1 MPRSCPI
8 CDHEDLDEINAALAS
23 NERIRTIAERW
34 SVRKTALMRHRNEHL
49 PYSAIEAKEAE
60 AKEAEAKE
68 AEAKEAEA
76 KEAETKEAEED
87 APGDD
92 LLDQV
97 RDLQERALA
106 TLEEAEEAEE
116 LNAALRA
123 IREVKSD
130 LELMTDPLNELDER
144 SVDNNG
150 SR

>member
-49 PYSAIEAKEAE
+49 PFSAIEAKEAE

-68 AEAKEAEA
+68 AEAKEAE
-76 KEAETKEAEED
+76 ED
-87 APGDD
+87 APADD

-97 RDLQERALA
+97 RELQERALA
-106 TLEEAEEAEE
+106 TLEEAEEAED

-123 IREVKSD
+123 IRGVKGT
-130 LELMTDPLNELDER
+130 LELMKKPLNELDER
-144 SVDNNG
+144 SVDENVG
-150 SR
+150 

>member
-68 AEAKEAEA
+68 AE
-76 KEAETKEAEED
+76 TKEAEED
-87 APGDD
+87 ALGDD

-97 RDLQERALA
+97 RDLQDRALA

-123 IREVKSD
+123 IREVKSN

>member
-60 AKEAEAKE
+60 AKEAKAKE
-68 AEAKEAEA
+68 AKA
-76 KEAETKEAEED
+76 KEAEED

-123 IREVKSD
+123 IREVKSN

>member
-49 PYSAIEAKEAE
+49 PFSAIEAKEAE
-60 AKEAEAKE
+60 AEEAED
-68 AEAKEAEA
+68 
-76 KEAETKEAEED
+76 D
-87 APGDD
+87 APADD

-123 IREVKSD
+123 IREAKGN
-130 LELMTDPLNELDER
+130 LELMTKPLNELDER
-144 SVDNNG
+144 SVDDNVG
-150 SR
+150 

>member
-1 MPRSCPI
+1 MPRRCPI

-60 AKEAEAKE
+60 AKEAED
-68 AEAKEAEA
+68 
-76 KEAETKEAEED
+76 D
-87 APGDD
+87 APVDE

-116 LNAALRA
+116 LNAALQA
-123 IREVKSD
+123 IREVKGN
-130 LELMTDPLNELDER
+130 LEFMTNPLNELDER
-144 SVDNNG
+144 SVDENVG
-150 SR
+150 

>member
-49 PYSAIEAKEAE
+49 PFSAIEAKEAE
-60 AKEAEAKE
+60 
-68 AEAKEAEA
+68 
-76 KEAETKEAEED
+76 EAEEV
-87 APGDD
+87 APAED

-123 IREVKSD
+123 IREAKGN
-130 LELMTDPLNELDER
+130 LELMTKPLDELD
-144 SVDNNG
+144 
-150 SR
+150 

>member
-68 AEAKEAEA
+68 AE
-76 KEAETKEAEED
+76 TKEAEED
-87 APGDD
+87 ALGDD

-123 IREVKSD
+123 IREVKGN

>member
-8 CDHEDLDEINAALAS
+8 CDHEDLDEIDAALAS

-49 PYSAIEAKEAE
+49 PFSAIEAEEAE
-60 AKEAEAKE
+60 
-68 AEAKEAEA
+68 
-76 KEAETKEAEED
+76 EAEED
-87 APGDD
+87 APAEE

-97 RDLQERALA
+97 RDLQESALA

-123 IREVKSD
+123 IREAKGN
-130 LELMTDPLNELDER
+130 LELMTKPLNELD
-144 SVDNNG
+144 
-150 SR
+150 

>member
-68 AEAKEAEA
+68 AEAKEAE
-76 KEAETKEAEED
+76 TKEAEED
-87 APGDD
+87 ALGDD

-123 IREVKSD
+123 IREVKSN

-150 SR
+150 RR

>member
-8 CDHEDLDEINAALAS
+8 CDHEDLDEINVALAS

-68 AEAKEAEA
+68 AE
-76 KEAETKEAEED
+76 TKEAEED
-87 APGDD
+87 ALGDD

>member
-8 CDHEDLDEINAALAS
+8 CDHEDLDEIDAALAS

-49 PYSAIEAKEAE
+49 PFSAIEAKEAE
-60 AKEAEAKE
+60 
-68 AEAKEAEA
+68 
-76 KEAETKEAEED
+76 EAEEV
-87 APGDD
+87 APAED

-123 IREVKSD
+123 IREAKGN
-130 LELMTDPLNELDER
+130 LELMTKPLNELD
-144 SVDNNG
+144 
-150 SR
+150 

>member
-60 AKEAEAKE
+60 AKEAET
-68 AEAKEAEA
+68 

-87 APGDD
+87 APADD

-97 RDLQERALA
+97 CELQERALA

-116 LNAALRA
+116 LDAALQA
-123 IREVKSD
+123 IKEVKGN
-130 LELMTDPLNELDER
+130 LELMTEPLNELDER

>member
-1 MPRSCPI
+1 MPRSCPV

-49 PYSAIEAKEAE
+49 PFSAIEAKEAE

-76 KEAETKEAEED
+76 KEAEED
-87 APGDD
+87 ATADD

-97 RDLQERALA
+97 RELQERALA
-106 TLEEAEEAEE
+106 TLEEAEEAED

-123 IREVKSD
+123 IREVKGT
-130 LELMTDPLNELDER
+130 LELMKKPLNELDER
-144 SVDNNG
+144 SVDENVG
-150 SR
+150 

>member
-8 CDHEDLDEINAALAS
+8 CDHEDLDEIDAALAS

-49 PYSAIEAKEAE
+49 PFSAIEAEEAE
-60 AKEAEAKE
+60 
-68 AEAKEAEA
+68 
-76 KEAETKEAEED
+76 EAEED
-87 APGDD
+87 APAEE

-97 RDLQERALA
+97 RDLQESALA

-123 IREVKSD
+123 IREAKGN
-130 LELMTDPLNELDER
+130 LELMTRPLNELD
-144 SVDNNG
+144 
-150 SR
+150 

>member
-1 MPRSCPI
+1 MPRRCPI

-68 AEAKEAEA
+68 AED
-76 KEAETKEAEED
+76 D
-87 APGDD
+87 APVDE

-106 TLEEAEEAEE
+106 ALEEAEEAEE

-123 IREVKSD
+123 IREVKGN
-130 LELMTDPLNELDER
+130 LELMTNPLNELDER

>member
-68 AEAKEAEA
+68 AEAKEAE
-76 KEAETKEAEED
+76 TKEAEED
-87 APGDD
+87 ALGDD

-130 LELMTDPLNELDER
+130 LELMTDPLNELDKR

>member
-8 CDHEDLDEINAALAS
+8 CDHEDLDEINVALAS

-68 AEAKEAEA
+68 AE
-76 KEAETKEAEED
+76 TKEAEED
-87 APGDD
+87 ALGDD

-123 IREVKSD
+123 IREVKSN
-130 LELMTDPLNELDER
+130 LALMTDPLNELDER
-144 SVDNNG
+144 SVDNDG

>member
-1 MPRSCPI
+1 MPRSCPV

-49 PYSAIEAKEAE
+49 PFSAIEAKEAE
-60 AKEAEAKE
+60 EAKE
-68 AEAKEAEA
+68 A
-76 KEAETKEAEED
+76 
-87 APGDD
+87 APADD

-123 IREVKSD
+123 IREAKGN
-130 LELMTDPLNELDER
+130 LELMTQPLNELDER
-144 SVDNNG
+144 SVDENVG
-150 SR
+150 

>member
-49 PYSAIEAKEAE
+49 PFSAIEAKEAE
-60 AKEAEAKE
+60 AEA
-68 AEAKEAEA
+68 
-76 KEAETKEAEED
+76 KEAEED
-87 APGDD
+87 APAED

-97 RDLQERALA
+97 RDLKERALA
-106 TLEEAEEAEE
+106 SLEEAEEAEE

-123 IREVKSD
+123 IREAKGN
-130 LELMTDPLNELDER
+130 LELMTKPLNELD
-144 SVDNNG
+144 
-150 SR
+150 

>member
-49 PYSAIEAKEAE
+49 PFSAIEAKEAE
-60 AKEAEAKE
+60 
-68 AEAKEAEA
+68 
-76 KEAETKEAEED
+76 EAEED
-87 APGDD
+87 APAED
-92 LLDQV
+92 LLEQV
-97 RDLQERALA
+97 RDLQESALA

-123 IREVKSD
+123 IREAKGN
-130 LELMTDPLNELDER
+130 LELMAKPLNELD
-144 SVDNNG
+144 
-150 SR
+150 

>member
-60 AKEAEAKE
+60 AKEAE
-68 AEAKEAEA
+68 
-76 KEAETKEAEED
+76 ED
-87 APGDD
+87 ALGDD

-123 IREVKSD
+123 IREVKSN
-130 LELMTDPLNELDER
+130 LALMTDPLNELDER
-144 SVDNNG
+144 SVDNDG

>member
-49 PYSAIEAKEAE
+49 PFSAIEAKEAE
-60 AKEAEAKE
+60 AEAE
-68 AEAKEAEA
+68 
-76 KEAETKEAEED
+76 EAEED
-87 APGDD
+87 APAED

-123 IREVKSD
+123 IREVKGN
-130 LELMTDPLNELDER
+130 LELMTKPLNELD
-144 SVDNNG
+144 
-150 SR
+150 

>member
-8 CDHEDLDEINAALAS
+8 CDHEDLDGINAALAS

-60 AKEAEAKE
+60 AKEAE
-68 AEAKEAEA
+68 
-76 KEAETKEAEED
+76 ED
-87 APGDD
+87 ALGDD

-123 IREVKSD
+123 IREVKGN

>member
-68 AEAKEAEA
+68 AE
-76 KEAETKEAEED
+76 ED

-123 IREVKSD
+123 
-130 LELMTDPLNELDER
+130 
-144 SVDNNG
+144 
-150 SR
+150 

>member
-49 PYSAIEAKEAE
+49 PFSAIEAKEAE
-60 AKEAEAKE
+60 
-68 AEAKEAEA
+68 
-76 KEAETKEAEED
+76 EAEEV
-87 APGDD
+87 APSED

-123 IREVKSD
+123 IREAKGN
-130 LELMTDPLNELDER
+130 LELMTKPLNELD
-144 SVDNNG
+144 
-150 SR
+150 

>member
-23 NERIRTIAERW
+23 NERIRTVAERW

-49 PYSAIEAKEAE
+49 PFSAIEAKEAQ
-60 AKEAEAKE
+60 AE
-68 AEAKEAEA
+68 
-76 KEAETKEAEED
+76 EAEED
-87 APGDD
+87 APAED

-97 RDLQERALA
+97 RDLQESALA

>member
-1 MPRSCPI
+1 MPRRCPI

-68 AEAKEAEA
+68 AE
-76 KEAETKEAEED
+76 ED

-123 IREVKSD
+123 IREVKGN

>member
-68 AEAKEAEA
+68 AEAKEAE
-76 KEAETKEAEED
+76 TKEAEED

-123 IREVKSD
+123 IREVKSN

>member
-49 PYSAIEAKEAE
+49 PFSAIEAKEAE
-60 AKEAEAKE
+60 AA
-68 AEAKEAEA
+68 
-76 KEAETKEAEED
+76 AEED
-87 APGDD
+87 ALAED

-123 IREVKSD
+123 IREVKGN
-130 LELMTDPLNELDER
+130 LELMTKPLNELD
-144 SVDNNG
+144 
-150 SR
+150 

>member
-49 PYSAIEAKEAE
+49 PFSAIEAKEAE
-60 AKEAEAKE
+60 AEAEAKE
-68 AEAKEAEA
+68 AE
-76 KEAETKEAEED
+76 ED
-87 APGDD
+87 APAED

-97 RDLQERALA
+97 RDLKERALA
-106 TLEEAEEAEE
+106 SLEEAEEAEE

-123 IREVKSD
+123 IREAKGN
-130 LELMTDPLNELDER
+130 LELMTKPLNELD
-144 SVDNNG
+144 
-150 SR
+150 

>member
-8 CDHEDLDEINAALAS
+8 CDHEDLDGINAALAS

-60 AKEAEAKE
+60 AKEAEVKE
-68 AEAKEAEA
+68 AEAQ
-76 KEAETKEAEED
+76 EAEED
-87 APGDD
+87 ALGDN

-106 TLEEAEEAEE
+106 NLEEAEEAEE
-116 LNAALRA
+116 LNAALQA
-123 IREVKSD
+123 IREVKGN
-130 LELMTDPLNELDER
+130 LELMTNPLNELDER

>member
-23 NERIRTIAERW
+23 NERIRTVAERW

-60 AKEAEAKE
+60 AKEAE
-68 AEAKEAEA
+68 
-76 KEAETKEAEED
+76 ED
-87 APGDD
+87 ALGDD

-106 TLEEAEEAEE
+106 TLEEAQEAEE

-123 IREVKSD
+123 IREVKGN

>member
-23 NERIRTIAERW
+23 NERIRTVAERW

-60 AKEAEAKE
+60 AKEAE
-68 AEAKEAEA
+68 
-76 KEAETKEAEED
+76 ED
-87 APGDD
+87 ALGDD

-123 IREVKSD
+123 IREVKSN
-130 LELMTDPLNELDER
+130 LALMTDPLNELDER
-144 SVDNNG
+144 SVDNDG